1 MEITPEER
9 LNLKKMMTNL
19 DYEDNTAAIR
29 KLKHSVRIRDDIRC
43 LERLKKEHSHLRA
56 TEPEQFFNI
65 AYGECRFLFD
75 NYIDIFTRTMKDE
88 IDIMIMTKILIVLK
102 LIEDEQFDQNEGSIM
117 VGKYL
122 KDLYL
127 DSAVKHADNLDKG
140 REVTARVVPVGEK
153 KISWNEFK
161 KTNL

>member
-1 MEITPEER
+1 
-9 LNLKKMMTNL
+9 
-19 DYEDNTAAIR
+19 
-29 KLKHSVRIRDDIRC
+29 
-43 LERLKKEHSHLRA
+43 
-56 TEPEQFFNI
+56 
-65 AYGECRFLFD
+65 
-75 NYIDIFTRTMKDE
+75 MKDE